1 MRSILAGVMIVAA
14 LGACT
19 KLDLGRGSGGA
30 RQTADQMAASGLAE
44 ANAGR
49 APTPKPTAKTSDAL
63 DTTTQEQRA
72 AAAAKPVAAEQR
84 LGKTI
89 ASLGDPTD
97 PGFWIRTSL
106 VSASAKGRV
115 EDPATGKSV
124 QVDLLPS
131 GAEAGSGSQMS
142 LPAMRL
148 LGVSLTD
155 LPDVVVY
162 KS

>member
-1 MRSILAGVMIVAA
+1 MRSVLASVMIVGA

-19 KLDLGRGSGGA
+19 KLDLGRGSAGAAPDKMTESGVAGA
-30 RQTADQMAASGLAE
+30 RVTS
-44 ANAGR
+44 
-49 APTPKPTAKTSDAL
+49 APIPKPSAKTVDAL
-63 DTTTQEQRA
+63 DTTTPEQRA
-72 AAAAKPVAAEQR
+72 AAVAKPVAAEQR

-97 PGFWIRTSL
+97 PGFWIRTPL
-106 VSASAKGRV
+106 VSTSAQGRV

-124 QVDLLPS
+124 QVELLPS
-131 GAEAGSGSQMS
+131 GAAAGSGSQMS

-155 LPDVVVY
+155 LPDVVVF